1 MDERTLQEVM
11 TPNPSAE
18 GSHEHDHGT
27 HQHEQQQQQQMCC
40 DGSGRTAEEHRAA
53 SEDGKC
59 CSDP

>member
-18 GSHEHDHGT
+18 GLHEHDHGT
-27 HQHEQQQQQQMCC
+27 HQHEQQQQMCC